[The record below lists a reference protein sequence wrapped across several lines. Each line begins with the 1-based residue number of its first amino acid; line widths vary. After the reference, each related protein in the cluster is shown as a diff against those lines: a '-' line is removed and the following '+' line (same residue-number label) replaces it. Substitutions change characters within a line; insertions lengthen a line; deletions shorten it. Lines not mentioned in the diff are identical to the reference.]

1 MSPSVVVGVD
11 GSEASLE
18 ALRYAVQQAGLVHG
32 TVTVVAAWQ
41 YPMSYG
47 WTVVPS
53 GFDVE
58 ADTRAMAEDAVRRT
72 AGDQPSVPVDISVV
86 EGHPAATLLQAA
98 QDADLLVVG
107 SRGHGAFAGMLLGSV
122 SSYCAQHAPCPIVIV
137 RRHE

>member
-1 MSPSVVVGVD
+1 VTPRVVVGVD
-11 GSEASLE
+11 GSGASLE
-18 ALRYAVQQAGLVHG
+18 ALHYAVQQAALLHG

-47 WTVVPS
+47 WTAVPP

-58 ADTRAMAEDAVRRT
+58 ADTQAMVEDAVRRT
-72 AGDQPSVPVDISVV
+72 AGDAPGVPIDISVV
-86 EGHPAATLLQAA
+86 EGHPAAALVQAA

-122 SSYCAQHAPCPIVIV
+122 STNCAQHAPCPVVIV
-137 RRHE
+137 RHQE